1 MRSRILALAVLPV
14 LAITACE
21 TSTPTEPSLDAI
33 QAAPV
38 TSSSLGVQ
46 FRPVVGPLT
55 LASFTDAAFNS
66 CEIGFS
72 AQDGGHTRSDFY
84 RDNNDGT
91 VTVHTEDKAASFLMR
106 VDGVTYEGIGNATAV
121 ATLDAD
127 GTAYER
133 VVVRANGMV
142 RNESGS
148 WYNARCSGRG
158 RNTADFQNVVISL
171 R

>member
-1 MRSRILALAVLPV
+1 MRSRILALAALPA

-21 TSTPTEPSLDAI
+21 TSTPTQPSMDAI

-55 LASFTDAAFNS
+55 LASFTDEAFNS

-72 AQDGGHTRSDFY
+72 AQEGGHTRSDFY
-84 RDNNDGT
+84 RDNKDGT
-91 VTVHTEDKAASFLMR
+91 LTVHTEDKAASFLMR
-106 VDGVTYEGIGNATAV
+106 VDGVTYEGTGNATAS
-121 ATLDAD
+121 ATLNAE
-127 GTAYER
+127 GTAYVR
-133 VVVRANGMV
+133 VVVKANGMV
-142 RNESGS
+142 SEGSGS

-158 RNTADFQNVVISL
+158 RNAADFQNVVISL
-171 R
+171 H